1 MKFIT
6 LFFISAML
14 YLQDCS
20 QVNKQD
26 KNSDVSNAFVH
37 YISLTDAEKILGQ
50 SATLTDSSVER
61 KDNAVKYR
69 YTYTANDSTTAGDR
83 TAHRWFPA
91 TGCCPAAAGST
102 TGWRRRHCLH
112 EARGCCL
119 SSSRCFFLHRCRTGT
134 LLHEIATPAC
144 PSPIITAAPP
154 GSG

>member
-6 LFFISAML
+6 LFFISALL

-69 YTYTANDSTTAGDR
+69 YT
-83 TAHRWFPA
+83 
-91 TGCCPAAAGST
+91 
-102 TGWRRRHCLH
+102 
-112 EARGCCL
+112 
-119 SSSRCFFLHRCRTGT
+119 
-134 LLHEIATPAC
+134 
-144 PSPIITAAPP
+144 
-154 GSG
+154 